1 MKTSTSSTISKHE
14 TPRLLAHRGAAEAAT
29 ENGLLA
35 FKYAIEN
42 GITGFETDFRLTADG
57 EVVVMHDSDIKRTT
71 TGSGLVEELTL
82 AQIKSVKLK
91 NTDEQVPTAD
101 ELFSL
106 FDNLEGFYLELE
118 MKARYGE
125 YYSPERMDTYLDKL
139 YAAAKRHLTG
149 CCVVFTCFDEAVLRR
164 LKELHPDA
172 RIGLICGGLTQEIVS
187 QAIALGCYSCAPT
200 LKGTSQD
207 LVDQLKQKGLMVNLW
222 FSDTLELWN
231 QIRNM
236 GADVSTC
243 NHPVDVLKAIREAAV

>member
-1 MKTSTSSTISKHE
+1 MKTSNSPTCSNHE
-14 TPRLLAHRGAAEAAT
+14 VPRLLAHRGAAEAAT
-29 ENGLLA
+29 ENGLQA

-57 EVVVMHDSDIKRTT
+57 EVVVMHDSDIQRTT

-118 MKARYGE
+118 MKARYGQ
-125 YYSPERMDTYLDKL
+125 YYSQERMDEYLNKL
-139 YAAAKRHLTG
+139 YAAAKRHLSG
-149 CCVVFTCFDEAVLRR
+149 CCVVFTCFDDTVLRR

-172 RIGLICGGLTQEIVS
+172 KIGIICGGLTPEIVS
-187 QAIALGCYSCAPT
+187 KTLALGCYSCAPT
-200 LKGTSQD
+200 LKGTPQA
-207 LVDQLKQKGLMVNLW
+207 LVDQLKHEGIMINLW
-222 FSDTLELWN
+222 FSDTLELWH
-231 QIRNM
+231 QIRDM

>member
-1 MKTSTSSTISKHE
+1 MKTSPSPTCSKHE
-14 TPRLLAHRGAAEAAT
+14 VPQLLAHRGAAEAAT
-29 ENGLLA
+29 ENGLQA

-82 AQIKSVKLK
+82 AQIKSVKMK
-91 NTDEQVPTAD
+91 NSNEQVPTAD

-118 MKARYGE
+118 MKARYGVN
-125 YYSPERMDTYLDKL
+125 YSQERMDVYLNKL
-139 YAAAKRHLTG
+139 YAAAQKHLAG
-149 CCVVFTCFDEAVLRR
+149 CCVVFTCFDDAVLRR

-187 QAIALGCYSCAPT
+187 KTLALGCYSCAPT
-200 LKGTSQD
+200 MAGTSQD
-207 LVDQLKQKGLMVNLW
+207 LVDQLKQKGVMVNLW
-222 FSDTLELWN
+222 FSDTLELWH
-231 QIRNM
+231 QARDM

-243 NHPVDVLKAIREAAV
+243 NHPVAVLNAIHESAK